1 MGTDLLATDEPSAP
15 PSEVGGDLTTNIAA
29 MVGSLLA
36 TDTVDGTLAEVVGL
50 AVTTIEGCDFA
61 GICMLEGNRLET
73 PVFTDPI
80 VADLDGLQ
88 RETGE
93 GPCLDALTHG
103 LTFYASDL
111 GEDVRWPLLG
121 PRAVD
126 RGIRSVL
133 GLPLP
138 VNGQPGALNL
148 YARYHDAFGVI
159 DRGRGAL
166 LAAMAGLAITVAQ
179 THEDEERRAHNLQEA
194 LSTREVIGQAQG
206 ILMERDRISSEQAF
220 DILRRASQHLN
231 RKLREVAQG
240 LVDTGER
247 PDTGS
252 HR

>member
-1 MGTDLLATDEPSAP
+1 LGTDLLATDEPSAP

-126 RGIRSVL
+126 
-133 GLPLP
+133 
-138 VNGQPGALNL
+138 L